1 MFRDVLGNGS
11 SGKEDSEAATVS
23 LKGDTFF
30 GGTKIASG
38 IKVCRLYLKLCKKC
52 GIKLFE
58 WPDFYRN
65 RRIKCTV
72 MQMQRLFNSFTYI
85 QK

>member
-38 IKVCRLYLKLCKKC
+38 IKVGRLYLKLCKKC

-58 WPDFYRN
+58 
-65 RRIKCTV
+65 
-72 MQMQRLFNSFTYI
+72 
-85 QK
+85 